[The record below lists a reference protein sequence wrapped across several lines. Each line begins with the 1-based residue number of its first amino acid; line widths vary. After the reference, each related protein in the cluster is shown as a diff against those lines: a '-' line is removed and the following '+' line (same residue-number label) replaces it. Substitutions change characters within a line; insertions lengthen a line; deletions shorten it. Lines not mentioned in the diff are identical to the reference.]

1 MSYHP
6 AGWIARAS
14 ADNALATASKAAE
27 SGRQHIVY
35 GVTAGFSGSASNK
48 LLTIKDG
55 TTVVF
60 TAYVTNQLAI
70 QFPRGIAITP
80 GAACSAE
87 LNASGTG
94 AMLGEVDLHGVTV

>member
-1 MSYHP
+1 MSYQP

-14 ADNALATASKAAE
+14 ADNATATATQAAE

-35 GVTAGFSGSASNK
+35 GVTAGFSGAASNK
-48 LLTIKDG
+48 LLVIKDG

-60 TAYVTNQLAI
+60 RAYVTNQLAI

-80 GAACSAE
+80 GNACSAE
-87 LNASGTG
+87 LAASGG
-94 AMLGEVDLHGVTV
+94 AGNFGEVDLHGITV